1 MAFDEK
7 FEVGSQQMQI
17 PKLPSIFTLFYLFCI
32 HLGKSEKATKAL
44 GRATSHHIHHLSL
57 SLLFFSPLLSVY
69 HNSSILSFRSIKK
82 ITYNLSFVL
91 RSDMERII
99 GGKYKL
105 GRKIGSGSFGEI
117 YLGKLLLVLLFCMH
131 IKLIL
136 FFMIIFLLFLLRVC
150 VVAATHI
157 DTFEIVAIKIVC
169 FLNF

>member
-44 GRATSHHIHHLSL
+44 GKATSHHIHHLSL

-82 ITYNLSFVL
+82 LH
-91 RSDMERII
+91 II
-99 GGKYKL
+99 YP
-105 GRKIGSGSFGEI
+105 
-117 YLGKLLLVLLFCMH
+117 LFCA
-131 IKLIL
+131 LIWNGSSVESTSL
-136 FFMIIFLLFLLRVC
+136 
-150 VVAATHI
+150 AARSAVDPSVKYI
-157 DTFEIVAIKIVC
+157 
-169 FLNF
+169 

>member
-1 MAFDEK
+1 
-7 FEVGSQQMQI
+7 
-17 PKLPSIFTLFYLFCI
+17 
-32 HLGKSEKATKAL
+32 
-44 GRATSHHIHHLSL
+44 
-57 SLLFFSPLLSVY
+57 
-69 HNSSILSFRSIKK
+69 
-82 ITYNLSFVL
+82 
-91 RSDMERII
+91 MERII

-136 FFMIIFLLFLLRVC
+136 FFMINFLLFLLRVC